1 MSFPRSES
9 TSGVPDTVLP
19 VLSAAMPESDIPEA
33 LRAALDARAQEK
45 AAFMALS
52 DELLHAL
59 RPEIERLAAELVHKS
74 LQQAGR
80 ARSSLGEVV
89 VSVDTP

>member
-1 MSFPRSES
+1 MSFPRSGS

-59 RPEIERLAAELVHKS
+59 RPEMERLTTELVRTGLREVWRK
-74 LQQAGR
+74 
-80 ARSSLGEVV
+80 RSNPLG
-89 VSVDTP
+89 